1 MRRGRSGSFELGG
14 SEVGGDDNGRRWS
27 GGETEGQDSEVLLSG
42 WQRGKSWCALSAL
55 VMLRKIFLS

>member
-14 SEVGGDDNGRRWS
+14 SEVESDENGRSWS

-42 WQRGKSWCALSAL
+42 WQRGKSWSALSAL
-55 VMLRKIFLS
+55 VMLRIIFSS